1 MKNPLQISIMGT
13 SRWYPSAK
21 GGLEGTGMRVA
32 LPLLLIAVLVS
43 NVSAS
48 VTAKVYLADEEIPLA
63 LKDPNVPD
71 VFRDIMVGTHLTIFI
86 ESDALV
92 DSAGSLV
99 TSDPVDKGFLA
110 GRGYP
115 VEYQNSVLEAA
126 GPFSFILDVIRF
138 GENGD
143 RKSVV

>member
-1 MKNPLQISIMGT
+1 MKNPIQISIMGT

-71 VFRDIMVGTHLTIFI
+71 VFRDIMVGTHLIPHK
-86 ESDALV
+86 V
-92 DSAGSLV
+92 DHGARTTDNERDIPNQSIP
-99 TSDPVDKGFLA
+99 DNHP
-110 GRGYP
+110 GRG
-115 VEYQNSVLEAA
+115 
-126 GPFSFILDVIRF
+126 
-138 GENGD
+138 
-143 RKSVV
+143 